1 MNFID
6 ITNNYLF
13 KYIKMFLR
21 SSFLTDNNSFD
32 CIHPEK
38 VTLSFPSDIATHCL
52 IFQNIQSFPQ
62 LPYILFHKIGIIATT
77 DQF

>member
-1 MNFID
+1 
-6 ITNNYLF
+6 
-13 KYIKMFLR
+13 MFLR

-52 IFQNIQSFPQ
+52 IFPEYPELS
-62 LPYILFHKIGIIATT
+62 ATALYPFAYNRFYCN
-77 DQF
+77 DQPVLNG

>member
-1 MNFID
+1 
-6 ITNNYLF
+6 
-13 KYIKMFLR
+13 MFLR

-52 IFQNIQSFPQ
+52 IFPEYPELSATALYPFP
-62 LPYILFHKIGIIATT
+62 
-77 DQF
+77 

>member
-38 VTLSFPSDIATHCL
+38 VTLSFPL
-52 IFQNIQSFPQ
+52 ILQLIVGVFQNIQSFPQ

-77 DQF
+77 NQF

>member
-6 ITNNYLF
+6 MTNNYLF

-52 IFQNIQSFPQ
+52 IFPEYPELSATALYPFP
-62 LPYILFHKIGIIATT
+62 
-77 DQF
+77 